1 VEGLI
6 VKQALAILG
15 WVGVVLVVAAVVL
28 RFTQPDL
35 LVWSQRLAIA
45 GLVTTLLYTLGQ
57 WREIA
62 RSFQGKNVRYG
73 SMTAGSVVL
82 VLAILVG
89 INWISNRQNTRWDLT
104 SNQQFSLSEQ
114 SIKVVRELQAPV
126 TIRAFHATG
135 QKDALADR
143 LGEYADLSN
152 NVQVEYFD
160 VDASPIEAQKYEVQ
174 QYGTLIFDYNGRTE
188 RTTMSNEQDIT
199 NALIK
204 VVTGAAKK
212 IYFLQGHGERDSAGT
227 DPRGFG
233 QIAEALKGDN
243 FETATLALAQT
254 GTVPDDAN
262 VVVIA
267 GPTTDLL
274 AGEIEQLKAYLDRGG
289 KLFVMIDPPGRDQ
302 AQALPNLIGLVG
314 SWGFQLGDNMVLD
327 MSGMGRAIGTGP
339 EVPLAMRY
347 PGHPIT
353 EGFRVMTAFPLS
365 RSVSAVEGGVDGKLP
380 VAIVE
385 TSPQSWGESD
395 IKGLYAT
402 GKPGFDPKT
411 DKQGPIAIGAAVS
424 AAAPNAPAGESPD
437 APKPEARM
445 VVFGDS
451 DFASNGALGIQG
463 NRDLVLNTANW
474 LAQQENLIAI
484 RPKDPADRRVQLTED
499 QMNRVFW
506 LALGIFPLAL
516 IGIGVRVWWTRR

>member
-1 VEGLI
+1 M
-6 VKQALAILG
+6 KRALAILG
-15 WVGVVLVVAAVVL
+15 WVGVALVVAAVIL

-152 NVQVEYFD
+152 NVRVEYFD

-254 GTVPDDAN
+254 GSVPADAN
-262 VVVIA
+262 VVIIA

-274 AGEIEQLKAYLDRGG
+274 PGEIDQLKAYLDRGG

-302 AQALPNLIGLVG
+302 AQALPNLMGLVQ
-314 SWGFQLGDNMVLD
+314 SWGFQIGDNMVLD

-365 RSVSAVEGGVDGKLP
+365 RSVNAVEGGVDGKLP
-380 VAIVE
+380 VTIVE

-411 DKQGPIAIGAAVS
+411 DKQGPISIGAAVS
-424 AAAPNAPAGESPD
+424 AAAPNAPAGDAPD

-484 RPKDPADRRVQLTED
+484 RAKDPADRRVQLTED
-499 QMNRVFW
+499 EMNRVFW

>member
-1 VEGLI
+1 M
-6 VKQALAILG
+6 KRALAILG
-15 WVGVVLVVAAVVL
+15 WVGVALVVAAVIL

-89 INWISNRQNTRWDLT
+89 LNWISNRQNTRWDLT

-135 QKDALADR
+135 QKEALSDR

-152 NVQVEYFD
+152 NVKVEYFD

-254 GTVPDDAN
+254 GSVPADAN
-262 VVVIA
+262 VVIIA

-274 AGEIEQLKAYLDRGG
+274 AGEIDQLKAYLDRGG

-302 AQALPNLIGLVG
+302 AQTLPNLMGLVQ
-314 SWGFQLGDNMVLD
+314 SWGFQIGDNMVLD

-365 RSVSAVEGGVDGKLP
+365 RSVNAVEGGVDGKLP
-380 VAIVE
+380 VTIVE

-411 DKQGPIAIGAAVS
+411 DKQGPISIGAAVS
-424 AAAPNAPAGESPD
+424 AAAPNAPAAETPD

-484 RPKDPADRRVQLTED
+484 RAKDPADRRVQLTED
-499 QMNRVFW
+499 EMNRVFW

>member
-1 VEGLI
+1 M
-6 VKQALAILG
+6 KRALAILG
-15 WVGVVLVVAAVVL
+15 WVGVALVVAAVIL

-89 INWISNRQNTRWDLT
+89 LNWISNRQNTRWDLT

-135 QKDALADR
+135 QKEALSDR

-152 NVQVEYFD
+152 NVRVEYFD

-254 GTVPDDAN
+254 GSVPADAN
-262 VVVIA
+262 VVIIA

-274 AGEIEQLKAYLDRGG
+274 AGEIDQLKAYLDRGG

-302 AQALPNLIGLVG
+302 AQTLPNLMGLVQ
-314 SWGFQLGDNMVLD
+314 SWGFQIGDNMVLD

-365 RSVSAVEGGVDGKLP
+365 RSVNAVEGGVDGKLP
-380 VAIVE
+380 VTIVE

-411 DKQGPIAIGAAVS
+411 DKQGPISIGAAVS
-424 AAAPNAPAGESPD
+424 AAAPNAPAAETPD

-484 RPKDPADRRVQLTED
+484 RAKDPADRRVQLTED
-499 QMNRVFW
+499 EMNRVFW